1 MLCLILGVYMVCV
14 LGDMYL
20 VCISF
25 LQHKEVHIMHQLFQ
39 FGAPFF
45 DAVAVEITM
54 FKVC

>member
-20 VCISF
+20 ICISF